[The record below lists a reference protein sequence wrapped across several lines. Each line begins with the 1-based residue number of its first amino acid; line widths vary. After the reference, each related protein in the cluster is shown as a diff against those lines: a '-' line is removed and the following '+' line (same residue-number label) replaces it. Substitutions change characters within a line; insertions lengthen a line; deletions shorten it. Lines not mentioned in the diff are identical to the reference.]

1 MARDYGTMTC
11 DYDHD
16 CFGQG
21 LKFQHSRENGHS
33 YGQKVPS
40 SHRPAVKK
48 QLNNQHFNI
57 NPYFCRQI
65 IHYDPSNRHTQIV
78 RQP

>member
-48 QLNNQHFNI
+48 TIKQPTLQHKSLFLPPNH
-57 NPYFCRQI
+57 PL
-65 IHYDPSNRHTQIV
+65 
-78 RQP
+78 